1 MKRLAKGFMAQVVR
15 DKEKDE
21 ILRYIY
27 QEYDKW
33 IRKCV
38 EPRDAIIHYDDIT
51 IKYYFENMKE
61 IPEFICRKK
70 EKQIS
75 FSFED
80 ITYYVQSFYS
90 FLEVVVNKVYKELKM
105 RE

>member
-1 MKRLAKGFMAQVVR
+1 MAQVVR

-51 IKYYFENMKE
+51 IKYYLKYEGNSRIYMSEKENKLAFRLRILLIMYSR
-61 IPEFICRKK
+61 FILFR
-70 EKQIS
+70 S
-75 FSFED
+75 GS
-80 ITYYVQSFYS
+80 
-90 FLEVVVNKVYKELKM
+90 
-105 RE
+105 